1 MIPVTNQLK
10 EVDVITVPS
19 KDFRME
25 TGGEHITGIC
35 EELEELRQTI
45 FCILNTERYRYPVY
59 SWNYGIDLMDL
70 YGKPTDYVM
79 SELKRRIT
87 EALKQDDR
95 IRAVE
100 EFEFE
105 VTGRQI
111 LVTFFVR
118 TIYGGTTE
126 EMRWD
131 INV

>member
-1 MIPVTNQLK
+1 MIPVSNQLK
-10 EVDVITVPS
+10 EVDVMTIPT
-19 KDFRME
+19 KDYRLD
-25 TGGEHITGIC
+25 GEHITGTC

-70 YGKPTDYVM
+70 YGKPADYVM

-95 IRAVE
+95 ITAVE

-105 VTGRQI
+105 VTGKQI

-126 EMRWD
+126 ETRWN

>member
-10 EVDVITVPS
+10 EVDVITIPS
-19 KDFRME
+19 RDFRME
-25 TGGEHITGIC
+25 TGGEHVTGIC

-59 SWNYGIDLMDL
+59 SWNYGIDLIDL
-70 YGKPTDYVM
+70 YGKPADYVM

-95 IRAVE
+95 ITAVE

-105 VTGRQI
+105 VTGKQI
-111 LVTFFVR
+111 LVTFCVR

-126 EMRWD
+126 EMRWN

>member
-10 EVDVITVPS
+10 EVDVITIPS
-19 KDFRME
+19 RDFRME
-25 TGGEHITGIC
+25 TGGEHVIGIC

-59 SWNYGIDLMDL
+59 SWNYGIDLIDL
-70 YGKPTDYVM
+70 YGKPADYVM

-95 IRAVE
+95 ITAVE

-105 VTGRQI
+105 VTGKQI

-126 EMRWD
+126 EMRWS

>member
-1 MIPVTNQLK
+1 MIPVSNQLK
-10 EVDVITVPS
+10 EVDVMTIPT
-19 KDFRME
+19 KDYRLD
-25 TGGEHITGIC
+25 GEHITGTC

-59 SWNYGIDLMDL
+59 SWNYGIDLIDL
-70 YGKPTDYVM
+70 YGKPADYVM

-95 IRAVE
+95 ITAVE

-105 VTGRQI
+105 VTGKQI

-126 EMRWD
+126 EMRWN

>member
-1 MIPVTNQLK
+1 MIPVSNQLK
-10 EVDVITVPS
+10 EVDVMTIPT
-19 KDFRME
+19 KDYRLD
-25 TGGEHITGIC
+25 GEHITGTC

-95 IRAVE
+95 IKAVE
-100 EFEFE
+100 AFEFE
-105 VTGRQI
+105 VTGKQI
-111 LVTFFVR
+111 LVTFFVH

>member
-1 MIPVTNQLK
+1 
-10 EVDVITVPS
+10 
-19 KDFRME
+19 ME
-25 TGGEHITGIC
+25 TGGEHITGTC

-95 IRAVE
+95 IKTVE
-100 EFEFE
+100 AFEFE
-105 VTGRQI
+105 VTGKQI

>member
-1 MIPVTNQLK
+1 MIPVSNQLK
-10 EVDVITVPS
+10 EVDVMTIPT
-19 KDFRME
+19 KDYRLD
-25 TGGEHITGIC
+25 GEHITGTC

-45 FCILNTERYRYPVY
+45 FCILNTERYRHPVY

-95 IRAVE
+95 IKAVE
-100 EFEFE
+100 AFEFE
-105 VTGRQI
+105 VTGKQI

-118 TIYGGTTE
+118 TIYGGTAE

-131 INV
+131 SNV

>member
-1 MIPVTNQLK
+1 MIPVRNQLK
-10 EVDVITVPS
+10 EVDILTIPS

-25 TGGEHITGIC
+25 RGGEHVTGTC

-95 IRAVE
+95 VWAVE

-105 VTGRQI
+105 VTGKQI

-131 INV
+131 GNV

>member
-10 EVDVITVPS
+10 EVDVITIPS
-19 KDFRME
+19 RDFRME
-25 TGGEHITGIC
+25 TGGEHVTGIC

-59 SWNYGIDLMDL
+59 SWNYGIDLIDL
-70 YGKPTDYVM
+70 YGKPADYVM

-95 IRAVE
+95 ITAVE

-105 VTGRQI
+105 VTGKQI

-126 EMRWD
+126 EMRWN

>member
-1 MIPVTNQLK
+1 MIPVRNQLK
-10 EVDVITVPS
+10 EVDILTIPS

-25 TGGEHITGIC
+25 TGGEHITGTC

-95 IRAVE
+95 IKTVE
-100 EFEFE
+100 AFEFE
-105 VTGRQI
+105 VTGKQI
-111 LVTFFVR
+111 LVTFFVH

>member
-10 EVDVITVPS
+10 EVDVITIPS
-19 KDFRME
+19 RDFRME
-25 TGGEHITGIC
+25 TGGEHVTGIC

-59 SWNYGIDLMDL
+59 SWNYGIDLIAL
-70 YGKPTDYVM
+70 YGKPADYVM

-95 IRAVE
+95 ITAVE

-105 VTGRQI
+105 VTGKQI

-126 EMRWD
+126 EMRWN

>member
-1 MIPVTNQLK
+1 MIPVRNQLK
-10 EVDVITVPS
+10 EVDIITIPS

-25 TGGEHITGIC
+25 IGGEHVTGTC

-95 IRAVE
+95 VGAVE

-105 VTGRQI
+105 VTGKQI

-131 INV
+131 GNV